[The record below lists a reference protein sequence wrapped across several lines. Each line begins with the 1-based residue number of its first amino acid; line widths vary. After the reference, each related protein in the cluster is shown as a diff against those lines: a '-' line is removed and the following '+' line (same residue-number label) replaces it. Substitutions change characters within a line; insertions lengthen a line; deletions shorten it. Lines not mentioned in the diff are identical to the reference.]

1 VRIGYRV
8 RFWPGVSDLSTLT
21 VTESAASDFNCVITS
36 LESWRMLTILRGTSS
51 QLKFGV
57 ETDLAV
63 YRHKV
68 FVEGLGWRLP
78 LLETGVERDQFDRPD
93 TLYVIAKDDFGQI
106 CGCAR
111 LLPTT
116 RPYLLDS
123 VFSQLMGDTPCPRAA
138 EIWELSRYATQT
150 VPGAPPLSRE
160 ELRARFCALLKAV
173 VETAL
178 DCGAERLITFTG
190 VGVERIAK
198 IVGIHVHRAAPPQR
212 VDGKPVVAMW
222 IELDEQTRK
231 ALGVSVGNAE
241 KVLH

>member
-1 VRIGYRV
+1 
-8 RFWPGVSDLSTLT
+8 
-21 VTESAASDFNCVITS
+21 
-36 LESWRMLTILRGTSS
+36 MLTILRGTSS
-51 QLKFGV
+51 QLQVGV
-57 ETDLAV
+57 ESDLAI

-78 LLETGVERDQFDRPD
+78 LVEDGFERDQFDRPD
-93 TLYVIAKDDFGQI
+93 TLYVVARDEDGQI

-116 RPYLLDS
+116 KPYLLDS
-123 VFSQLMGDTPCPRAA
+123 VFSELMGDQPCPHAA

-150 VPGAPPLSRE
+150 IGATPLSKEQLRE
-160 ELRARFCALLKAV
+160 RFCTLLKGV
-173 VETAL
+173 VETAM

-198 IVGIHVHRAAPPQR
+198 IVGIHVHRAAPPQL

-231 ALGVSVGNAE
+231 ALNVSDARLRQQA
-241 KVLH
+241 LH

>member
-1 VRIGYRV
+1 
-8 RFWPGVSDLSTLT
+8 
-21 VTESAASDFNCVITS
+21 
-36 LESWRMLTILRGTSS
+36 
-51 QLKFGV
+51 
-57 ETDLAV
+57 
-63 YRHKV
+63 
-68 FVEGLGWRLP
+68 
-78 LLETGVERDQFDRPD
+78 
-93 TLYVIAKDDFGQI
+93 
-106 CGCAR
+106 
-111 LLPTT
+111 
-116 RPYLLDS
+116 
-123 VFSQLMGDTPCPRAA
+123 MGDTPCPRAA

>member
-1 VRIGYRV
+1 
-8 RFWPGVSDLSTLT
+8 
-21 VTESAASDFNCVITS
+21 
-36 LESWRMLTILRGTSS
+36 MLTILRGTSS
-51 QLKFGV
+51 QLQGGV
-57 ETDLAV
+57 ENDLAV

-68 FVEGLGWRLP
+68 FVEGLGWQLP
-78 LLETGVERDQFDRPD
+78 LLEQGFERDQFDRPD
-93 TLYVIAKDDFGQI
+93 TLYVVARDDVGQI

-123 VFSQLMGDTPCPRAA
+123 VFSELMGDLPCPHAA
-138 EIWELSRYATQT
+138 EVWELSRYATQPM
-150 VPGAPPLSRE
+150 PGAPALSRD
-160 ELRARFCALLKAV
+160 ELRERFCTLLRAV

-178 DCGAERLITFTG
+178 DSGAERLITFTG

-198 IVGIHVHRAAPPQR
+198 MVGIHVHRAAPPQL

-231 ALGVSVGNAE
+231 ALGMSIAVPKQA
-241 KVLH
+241 LH